1 MELSKAAI
9 RKLVDGMK
17 EQGNPLMVKTFKLF
31 KLFYRG
37 MTASKGAHL
46 TLVSG
51 IDQHNLLLVYK
62 QKNKNVA

>member
-37 MTASKGAHL
+37 MTASKGP
-46 TLVSG
+46 SNFG
-51 IDQHNLLLVYK
+51 IWN
-62 QKNKNVA
+62 